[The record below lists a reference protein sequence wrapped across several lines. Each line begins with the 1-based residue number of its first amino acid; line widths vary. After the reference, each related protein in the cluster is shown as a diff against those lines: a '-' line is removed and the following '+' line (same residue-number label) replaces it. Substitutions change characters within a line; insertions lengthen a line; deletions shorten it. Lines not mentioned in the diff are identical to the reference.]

1 MENTGSV
8 DIESQH
14 NSLDQPWQ
22 SEASRILTDGEI
34 FSNFLQV
41 LKASLKIE
49 GKDAYKIVKIR
60 NENRPEGLK
69 NITEVAF
76 LEKAKCILKHNIHKT
91 DPFCSFCLKIFRNP
105 RDKNDHIKMVHE
117 KSVEKKFSL

>member
-22 SEASRILTDGEI
+22 SETSRIWTDGEI

-49 GKDAYKIVKIR
+49 G
-60 NENRPEGLK
+60 
-69 NITEVAF
+69 
-76 LEKAKCILKHNIHKT
+76 
-91 DPFCSFCLKIFRNP
+91 
-105 RDKNDHIKMVHE
+105 
-117 KSVEKKFSL
+117 